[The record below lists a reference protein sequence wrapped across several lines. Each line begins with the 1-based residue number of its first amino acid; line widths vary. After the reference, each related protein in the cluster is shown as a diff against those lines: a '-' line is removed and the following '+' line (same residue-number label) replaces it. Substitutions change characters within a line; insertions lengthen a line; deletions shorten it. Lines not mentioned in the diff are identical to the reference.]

1 MSTEAKKIIAVV
13 GATGTQGSSVAR
25 TFLKLPNWSVRCL
38 TRDPTS
44 DKATELSGLGAEI
57 MKADLEDKESLRQA
71 FNGVHAIFVNT
82 DFWHPYRKALAAG
95 ADSLAS
101 AKEGYD
107 VEVSHGRNAADVAAT
122 IPTLERF
129 VYSALGP
136 MKAASG
142 GKYSLSYHWE
152 TKAYIADYI
161 QAQPELA
168 RKASF
173 IYIGAYITNPFLYP
187 RFQPESGEFV
197 SVIPAKKETMMPII
211 NTAESTG
218 PFVRA
223 LVEDE
228 ESGTKLLAYD
238 DYLGLQEITD
248 AWSRALGKQAK
259 LISMTME
266 EINEKMGVP
275 MEILHGPAFIS
286 EYSYCAG
293 LENVIEPG
301 QLKSRVQHQSFEAWL
316 KEQDISDLLGLKKEN
331 RWDGRVQ

>member
-1 MSTEAKKIIAVV
+1 MTTDSKKIIAVV
-13 GATGTQGSSVAR
+13 GATGTQGFSVAR
-25 TFLKLPNWSVRCL
+25 TFLSLPNWSVRCL

-44 DKATELSGLGAEI
+44 DKATELSALGAEI
-57 MKADLEDKESLRQA
+57 AKADLEDQESLRQA
-71 FNGVHAIFVNT
+71 FKGVHAIFLNT

-95 ADSLAS
+95 TDSLTS

-107 VEVSHGRNAADVAAT
+107 AEVSHGKNATDVAAT

-161 QAQPELA
+161 QAQPDLA
-168 RKASF
+168 KKASF

-187 RFQPESGEFV
+187 KFQPESREFV
-197 SVIPAKKETMMPII
+197 SFIPAKKETMIPII

-218 PFVRA
+218 PFVQA
-223 LVEDE
+223 LVEDQE
-228 ESGTKLLAYD
+228 PGTKLLAYD
-238 DYLGLQEITD
+238 DYLSLQEVTD
-248 AWSRALGKQAK
+248 FWSAALGKNVK
-259 LISMTME
+259 LISMTVE
-266 EINEKMGVP
+266 EMHEKMGIPV
-275 MEILHGPAFIS
+275 EILHGPAFIS
-286 EYSYCAG
+286 EYGYCAG
-293 LENVIEPG
+293 LENVIEPS
-301 QLKSRVQHQSFEAWL
+301 QLKNRVQHQSFEAWL
-316 KEQDISDLLGLKKEN
+316 GKQDVAELLDLKKDN

>member
-1 MSTEAKKIIAVV
+1 MTTDFKKIIAVV
-13 GATGTQGSSVAR
+13 GATGNQGSSVAR
-25 TFLKLPNWSVRCL
+25 TFLSLPNWSVRCL

-44 DKATELSGLGAEI
+44 EKAIELSSLGAEVV
-57 MKADLEDKESLRQA
+57 KADLEDKESLRQA
-71 FNGVHAIFVNT
+71 FNGVHAIFLNT

-95 ADSLAS
+95 VDSLS
-101 AKEGYD
+101 SSKQGYD
-107 VEVSHGRNAADVAAT
+107 MEVSHGKNAADVAAT

-161 QAQPELA
+161 QAQPQLKN
-168 RKASF
+168 KASF
-173 IYIGAYITNPFLYP
+173 IYIGAYITNAFLYP
-187 RFQPESGEFV
+187 KFQPESGEFV
-197 SVIPAKKETMMPII
+197 SVISAKKETMMPII

-238 DYLGLQEITD
+238 DYLSLQEITD
-248 AWSRALGKQAK
+248 IWSRALGQQAK

-266 EINEKMGVP
+266 EMNEKMGIP
-275 MEILHGPAFIS
+275 LEILHGPAFIG

-301 QLKSRVQHQSFEAWL
+301 QLKKRVQHQSFEAWL
-316 KEQDISDLLGLKKEN
+316 KEQDVADLLDLKKEN